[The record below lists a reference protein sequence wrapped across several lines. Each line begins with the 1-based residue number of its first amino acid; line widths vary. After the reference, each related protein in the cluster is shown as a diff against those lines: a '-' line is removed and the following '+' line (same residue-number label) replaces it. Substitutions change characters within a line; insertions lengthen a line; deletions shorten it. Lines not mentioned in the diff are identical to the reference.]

1 MSHIHHPLQEI
12 PMRRLVRKKRR
23 RSEVKSNHYWA
34 CHNDKILPEE
44 TDPWIKT
51 RFSVNFPEI
60 FIFYFSQSFLSSLME
75 HDAITLSRSIIQGQK
90 KGDGDI
96 SDHFISTA
104 PHPLPFSFL
113 FPKEQISG
121 LEKSN
126 ILQTKFGYFFNIT
139 KRHKYNNWDIDG
151 YTFGN

>member
-96 SDHFISTA
+96 SDHFILTA
-104 PHPLPFSFL
+104 PHPLLFSFL
-113 FPKEQISG
+113 FPQERIPG

-126 ILQTKFGYFFNIT
+126 ILQTKFGYFLILRCNINIT
-139 KRHKYNNWDIDG
+139 TGILVGAHL
-151 YTFGN
+151 